1 MIQEKS
7 DDSSPHGDVME
18 VDDAEN
24 ATAAAAEQPL
34 EKEADAEHTENTA
47 ALNDAEVTAST
58 DVQKDS
64 GDTAEDSAV
73 APVSD
78 TAAPGSALDVP
89 VPSPTSGDAS
99 PDSDLAAARDTE
111 TVGVDE
117 ELAPASAADANSP
130 PPEDTGETPQTE
142 VSDDME
148 LNTQTTSVE
157 AAAVTENMDTTA
169 ANDAFTTEK
178 TESDDIPSDPL
189 AKTANDVDDIDLPE
203 LTEEPMETADSAEG
217 GEPTESTVNE
227 PPIDALNDDVAPSYD
242 VVADDHSAENRHH
255 LSNEKDGF
263 TQDTNSVTASG
274 DNIAMTEGD
283 IRTAEQAEDELLRED
298 ANDQTEEGTSHQAMC
313 VGTPEASGE
322 PNDTVQHSAA
332 GDNEPEYQGDHGAS
346 TDDVT
351 EEAASE
357 SQNKNEDLDDDSS
370 AQQDP
375 PAAHDDTAATHDDTA
390 ATHDDTAAAHDD
402 TAAAH
407 DDTATV
413 HDDAAADRDNTA
425 DAHAVDAIQV
435 RLFLLKYLVL
445 ELRIKCFSI
454 C

>member
-1 MIQEKS
+1 
-7 DDSSPHGDVME
+7 
-18 VDDAEN
+18 
-24 ATAAAAEQPL
+24 
-34 EKEADAEHTENTA
+34 
-47 ALNDAEVTAST
+47 
-58 DVQKDS
+58 
-64 GDTAEDSAV
+64 
-73 APVSD
+73 
-78 TAAPGSALDVP
+78 
-89 VPSPTSGDAS
+89 
-99 PDSDLAAARDTE
+99 
-111 TVGVDE
+111 
-117 ELAPASAADANSP
+117 
-130 PPEDTGETPQTE
+130 
-142 VSDDME
+142 
-148 LNTQTTSVE
+148 
-157 AAAVTENMDTTA
+157 
-169 ANDAFTTEK
+169 
-178 TESDDIPSDPL
+178 
-189 AKTANDVDDIDLPE
+189 
-203 LTEEPMETADSAEG
+203 
-217 GEPTESTVNE
+217 
-227 PPIDALNDDVAPSYD
+227 
-242 VVADDHSAENRHH
+242 
-255 LSNEKDGF
+255 
-263 TQDTNSVTASG
+263 
-274 DNIAMTEGD
+274 MTEGD

-390 ATHDDTAAAHDD
+390 AAHDD